1 MMKPMVTHWP
11 TLVDG
16 GVSLIAFADVPAIQ
30 RIEQRVHVQHPT
42 LYVRSSGRRR
52 VVGRITAGG
61 SDWQCHGAAMMMP
74 SLAQAGR
81 MHRRCGDG
89 VVISVGSHGK
99 RAQDANVAK
108 QRWLPSRWANE
119 CRCEAACRILATT
132 LRTLSGGSRLEVA
145 ENHEIRRDQGV
156 ETRERRR
163 AAAGCGPPLAR
174 RGPAHPVTGLQEGKG
189 RVAALGDHPTGID
202 GGTHQTDP
210 RRQGRGSGAEGP
222 TIDVPRRT
230 RIVLEKRNDNASRP
244 FA

>member
-1 MMKPMVTHWP
+1 
-11 TLVDG
+11 
-16 GVSLIAFADVPAIQ
+16 
-30 RIEQRVHVQHPT
+30 
-42 LYVRSSGRRR
+42 
-52 VVGRITAGG
+52 
-61 SDWQCHGAAMMMP
+61 
-74 SLAQAGR
+74 
-81 MHRRCGDG
+81 MHRRGDG
-89 VVISVGSHGK
+89 VVISVDSHGK
-99 RAQDANVAK
+99 RAQWADANVAK

-119 CRCEAACRILATT
+119 CRCEAACILATT
-132 LRTLSGGSRLEVA
+132 LRTLSGRSWLEVA

-156 ETRERRR
+156 ETRECRR

-189 RVAALGDHPTGID
+189 RVAALGDHRTGID
-202 GGTHQTDP
+202 GGTHRTDR